1 MELET
6 YKKISAIVDK
16 HDDNAIEFMREI
28 SVELSSTLLLSGV
41 KIPLL
46 DRFTKALIGLVFD
59 RVVIPAMLL
68 CERKGLLKIDRKR
81 GFVAVKKLAEAEK
94 DGSLQKFVDTINRL

>member
-6 YKKISAIVDK
+6 YKKITDAIDK

-28 SVELSSTLLLSGV
+28 SVELASTLLLSGV

-46 DRFTKALIGLVFD
+46 DRFAKALIGLVFD
-59 RVVIPAMLL
+59 RVIIPSMLL

-81 GFVAVKKLAEAEK
+81 GFVAVKKLSEAEK
-94 DGSLQKFVDTINRL
+94 DGSLQKFVDVINRL

>member
-6 YKKISAIVDK
+6 YKKITDAIDK
-16 HDDNAIEFMREI
+16 HDDNAIEFIREI
-28 SVELSSTLLLSGV
+28 SVELSDTLLLSGV

-46 DRFTKALIGLVFD
+46 NRFSRALIGLVFD
-59 RVVIPAMLL
+59 RVVIPSMLL

-94 DGSLQKFVDTINRL
+94 DGSLQNFVDTINRL

>member
-6 YKKISAIVDK
+6 YKKITDAIDK
-16 HDDNAIEFMREI
+16 HDDNAIEFIREI
-28 SVELSSTLLLSGV
+28 SVELSVTLLLSGV

-46 DRFTKALIGLVFD
+46 NRFARALIGLVFD
-59 RVVIPAMLL
+59 KVVIPSMLL

-81 GFVAVKKLAEAEK
+81 GFVAVKKLAEAEQ
-94 DGSLQKFVDTINRL
+94 DGSLQDFVDTINRL